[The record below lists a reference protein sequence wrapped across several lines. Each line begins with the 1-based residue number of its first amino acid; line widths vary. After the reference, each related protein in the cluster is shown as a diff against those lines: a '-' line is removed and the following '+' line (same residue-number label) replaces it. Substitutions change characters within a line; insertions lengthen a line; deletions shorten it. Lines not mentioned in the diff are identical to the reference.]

1 MSNHISLLLEK
12 SSRQFSRS
20 PPPVRQQIGAHKE
33 RFPSAGDSL
42 NFGYNKPNIEGGRFD
57 LFNNHEHPSFSQIS
71 QGHIP
76 SAFDIRQVNHPKKL
90 LTSDLGRNPN
100 NYNSG
105 GHVIDGS
112 RKRLVLLSIHLEI
125 FTYQNI

>member
-1 MSNHISLLLEK
+1 MSNNIFLLLEK

-20 PPPVRQQIGAHKE
+20 PPPVRKQIGAHKE

-76 SAFDIRQVNHPKKL
+76 SAYDIRQVNHPKKL
-90 LTSDLGRNPN
+90 LTSDLGRNPS

-112 RKRLVLLSIHLEI
+112 RKR
-125 FTYQNI
+125 